1 MHNITYVAR
10 FVEERLGN
18 LSGYQSQIP
27 NISIYVDYER
37 NPIGAFINALKIAG
51 DNPCVM
57 FEDDVLLCDNFI
69 QRSNEAIL
77 RHPDSVIQFFSMR
90 GKDIEV
96 GSRWDN
102 DFIMAQCVYLPRNY
116 ARLITEYFKGTVWD
130 LNQHTINGLDLLIR
144 DFLKSRKEKYW
155 IECPNLVD
163 HRIGKSVIDSRRSSK
178 RISKTFKKQL

>member
-1 MHNITYVAR
+1 MDDIVYVAR

-18 LSGYQSQIP
+18 LPEYQSQIP

-51 DNPCVM
+51 DKSCVM

-69 QRSNEAIL
+69 QKSNEAIAN
-77 RHPDSVIQFFSMR
+77 HPNSVIQFFSMR
-90 GKDIEV
+90 GKDTEI

-102 DFIMAQCVYLPRNY
+102 NFIMAQCVYFPPNY
-116 ARLITEYFKGTVWD
+116 ARLVIEYFKGSIWD
-130 LNQHTINGLDLLIR
+130 LNQHTANGLDLLIR

-163 HRIGKSVIDSRRSSK
+163 HKIGKSVIDSRRSSK